1 MKGAYGTKSS
11 TVGGGSEGEGGE
23 TREITLVLQEI
34 HLLLPSVGIVLPSQ
48 TPTIKDTLAAYFK
61 TKERWI

>member
-23 TREITLVLQEI
+23 TQGITLVLQEI
-34 HLLLPSVGIVLPSQ
+34 HSSCHQWELSYPRKRRQ
-48 TPTIKDTLAAYFK
+48 
-61 TKERWI
+61 

>member
-1 MKGAYGTKSS
+1 MKGAYSTKSS

-34 HLLLPSVGIVLPSQ
+34 HGSCLQWELSYPRKRRQ
-48 TPTIKDTLAAYFK
+48 
-61 TKERWI
+61 